1 MTSLFGAVLLVIGVI
16 ALMKAF
22 GLFPRALQVV
32 RTSRSALEVMNDPE
46 CGDDRKESLLQGYSV
61 SLLRSF
67 VDLLM
72 RGVGSIAI
80 PVGLLWMLQFA
91 GLLSLEAVWDL
102 VRSWAFLLG
111 GILAGLA
118 AFWLLEK

>member
-1 MTSLFGAVLLVIGVI
+1 MTSFFGAVLLVIGVM
-16 ALMKAF
+16 ALMKVF
-22 GLFPRALQVV
+22 GLFPRALQAV

-67 VDLLM
+67 VDLLI
-72 RGVGSIAI
+72 RGVGSMAI
-80 PVGLLWMLQFA
+80 PVGLLWMLEFA
-91 GLLSLEAVWDL
+91 DLLSLEAVWAL
-102 VRSWAFLLG
+102 TRSWAFLLG
-111 GILAGLA
+111 GVIAAIA